1 MSPTSHSLALD
12 EVSPGEPA
20 WRHVE
25 ALLATADPVLD
36 LLLWADVASG
46 LARLSRVWLAREGD
60 RPVGVAYAFPLW
72 PDQPS
77 LGLKGENPEI
87 ERAMAAELVG
97 SGAWRRGFVI
107 TDPAQVPV
115 FEAVGTVGDRFEEI
129 HMVLD
134 AASWS
139 PVSAL
144 PGTRPGRLDELDAFY
159 RAQGAGAWNPVQFE
173 TGPYVVSEEAGRVV
187 AAAGTHF
194 AYPGLAQLGNVF
206 TDPSHRGCG
215 HAERVTAAVT
225 QALVGAGYPT
235 VSLFVAADNTSARR
249 LYTRLGYRELRT
261 LAAFAWQASH

>member
-1 MSPTSHSLALD
+1 MKPVSPSLALD
-12 EVSPGEPA
+12 EVRPGEPA

-25 ALLATADPVLD
+25 ALLAAADPVLD

-77 LGLKGENPEI
+77 LGLKGESQDV

-97 SGAWRRGFVI
+97 SGAWQRGFVI
-107 TDPAQVPV
+107 TDPAQAAV
-115 FEAVGTVGDRFEEI
+115 FEAVGTVGDRFDEI

-134 AASWS
+134 AAHWT
-139 PVSAL
+139 PVPAP

-159 RAQGAGAWNPVQFE
+159 RAQGAGAWNPAQFE
-173 TGPYVVSEEAGRVV
+173 TGPYVVSEEGGHVV

-194 AYPGLAQLGNVF
+194 AYPGLAQVGNVF
-206 TDPSHRGCG
+206 TAPSHRGCG
-215 HAERVTAAVT
+215 HAERVTTAVT
-225 QALVGAGYPT
+225 QAMVDAGYPT
-235 VSLFVAADNTSARR
+235 VSLFVAADNPSARR

-261 LAAFAWQASH
+261 LAAFGWQALP